1 MRDIE
6 YRYELKYEISAATAE
21 MLKHQ
26 LRCLMSPDSHSVCDE
41 YSYDIR
47 SLYFDNPD
55 SSAYF
60 EKLNGEEFRK
70 KYRMRFYNGD
80 DSYIA
85 MECKYKHENMTYKR
99 SAAISRP

>member
-21 MLKHQ
+21 LLKHQ

-70 KYRMRFYNGD
+70 KYPEPGVKAAAEWLKTVTAWRRRFDIEIDFGD
-80 DSYIA
+80 
-85 MECKYKHENMTYKR
+85 
-99 SAAISRP
+99 